1 VLSALKEKL
10 SSGGTPASCTCDCA
24 PDLQYFGPSSASS
37 AGLFPNP
44 VNGYIVM
51 SFTPRRGYVA
61 VTHGKAPSSPT
72 GAGSGTLGDSIGAA
86 PVSWVSPAFQV
97 RYWSISNY
105 LAESPYPV
113 VEVGQGAN
121 AIFGGTPDFLTTLD
135 DGYYTVVSSL
145 PSDKPSP
152 SSLTA
157 DDATWIPT
165 SASHPGTPELQILR
179 NMLSQQMLYPEG
191 FTFISPPAS
200 PSDIIPSATVQEQMG
215 AYCPQAA
222 QCTVQT
228 FETQGWTGSAWLRV
242 PGDPDGAGVLAQPR
256 PPRRAAQCCQLQSR
270 SLVLLREPLAGTTV
284 QTFPGTLGHFR
295 AWFPQVNP
303 DEPTP

>member
-1 VLSALKEKL
+1 MHPVDSEGVPALARVLSALKEKMR
-10 SSGGTPASCTCDCA
+10 SGGTPASCTSGCA
-24 PDLQYFGPSSASS
+24 PDLQYFGPSATSA

-51 SFTPRRGYVA
+51 SFTPRRGYVV
-61 VTHGKAPSSPT
+61 VTHGEAPSSPT
-72 GAGSGTLGDSIGAA
+72 DTGSGALGDSIGAA
-86 PVSWVSPAFQV
+86 PVSWVSPVFQV

-105 LAESPYPV
+105 LAKSPYPV
-113 VEVGQGAN
+113 VEVGHGAN

-157 DDATWIPT
+157 NDATWIPT
-165 SASHPGTPELQILR
+165 SARHPRTPELQILR
-179 NMLSQQMLYPEG
+179 NMLSQQTLYPEG

-200 PSDIIPSATVQEQMG
+200 PSDIIAPVTVQEQMDT
-215 AYCPQAA
+215 YYPQTA

-228 FETQGWTGSAWLRV
+228 FETQGWTGC
-242 PGDPDGAGVLAQPR
+242 LA
-256 PPRRAAQCCQLQSR
+256 AST
-270 SLVLLREPLAGTTV
+270 G
-284 QTFPGTLGHFR
+284 
-295 AWFPQVNP
+295 
-303 DEPTP
+303 